1 MSQKD
6 LNLYSDNKSLSG
18 SSSMSFLQARTR
30 WFPPSRNILYAS
42 SLSDAKSS
50 GLLILIK
57 QEIYQKCLH
66 YRSNVNEFCELSND
80 QFEIIN
86 YVDNENIPL
95 FPLTLYLQGY
105 LVMGVQ

>member
-50 GLLILIK
+50 GLD
-57 QEIYQKCLH
+57 
-66 YRSNVNEFCELSND
+66 YRSNVNEFFELSND